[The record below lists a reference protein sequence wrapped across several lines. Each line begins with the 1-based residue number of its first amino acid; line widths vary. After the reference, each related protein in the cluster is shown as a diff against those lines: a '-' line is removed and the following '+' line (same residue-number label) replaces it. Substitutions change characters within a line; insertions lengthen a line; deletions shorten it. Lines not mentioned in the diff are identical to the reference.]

1 MAGPGVAWPLVAV
14 NGQAALV
21 TCLSL
26 PPPVPEREETRTV
39 SAGDCHVSDRGQRGV
54 SPPYTLGGSIL
65 SPSLTCRRERHPARA
80 RQAARPSKGP
90 GTELFPNFYGSV
102 RTEPPLRGLRRA
114 LSPMLASDSFVVA
127 ARGLPRLRRCRLL
140 SARTVSHAHVQ
151 CARRHVAR
159 CACGATDR
167 GGIFLESKMPK
178 QTSKVSRRP
187 AVKPAL
193 DCCSWR
199 SPQGFAAPRRH
210 LCVSSTLMP
219 RHD

>member
-80 RQAARPSKGP
+80 RQAARPSRGP
-90 GTELFPNFYGSV
+90 GTELFRSGSV

-114 LSPMLASDSFVVA
+114 LSPMVASDSFVVA
-127 ARGLPRLRRCRLL
+127 ARGLPCLRRCRLL

-167 GGIFLESKMPK
+167 GGIFSNPK
-178 QTSKVSRRP
+178 CQNRRQKFLDVQLSNLPLIAAVGARLQASPRLAGICVSRR
-187 AVKPAL
+187 
-193 DCCSWR
+193 R
-199 SPQGFAAPRRH
+199 
-210 LCVSSTLMP
+210 
-219 RHD
+219 